1 MLCLEE
7 ELGGIHKDQGRKSH
21 QLYDSTYKTAQ
32 SDHHPHST
40 SCFPLPSYPSG
51 CAFILTML
59 FLFFNPPLWSMRFI
73 YLPFNPVFGALLAV
87 LGGSIQESRCQ
98 SAGKCLKEIR
108 KCKVADW
115 TQICWLY
122 AKLTTLNNFLRPKSV
137 KKNLSVCISAAEI
150 DLIIKP
156 RAYQTVAGRS
166 EKPTLLNGAVKI
178 YWNHSRILSH
188 LILVH
193 SGSSHLFVFLPQLFR
208 CLKGVYPHIR

>member
-1 MLCLEE
+1 MEIHQIVFGIQNKTHTHTQRCSNLLWNPLMLCLEE

-87 LGGSIQESRCQ
+87 LKGSIQESRCQ
-98 SAGKCLKEIR
+98 SASKCLKEIR

-115 TQICWLY
+115 TQTCWLY

-137 KKNLSVCISAAEI
+137 KKTWA
-150 DLIIKP
+150 
-156 RAYQTVAGRS
+156 RAFQ
-166 EKPTLLNGAVKI
+166 LL
-178 YWNHSRILSH
+178 R
-188 LILVH
+188 
-193 SGSSHLFVFLPQLFR
+193 
-208 CLKGVYPHIR
+208 

>member
-1 MLCLEE
+1 MYFYKILVWVLFQWKSIKLFLVYRIKHTHTHTEMQQPS
-7 ELGGIHKDQGRKSH
+7 LKPINVVPGGRTRGGGIHKDQGRKSH
-21 QLYDSTYKTAQ
+21 QLYGSTYKTAQ

-87 LGGSIQESRCQ
+87 LRGSIQESRCQ
-98 SAGKCLKEIR
+98 SASKCLKEIR

-115 TQICWLY
+115 TQTCWLY

-137 KKNLSVCISAAEI
+137 KKTWA
-150 DLIIKP
+150 
-156 RAYQTVAGRS
+156 RAFQ
-166 EKPTLLNGAVKI
+166 LL
-178 YWNHSRILSH
+178 R
-188 LILVH
+188 
-193 SGSSHLFVFLPQLFR
+193 
-208 CLKGVYPHIR
+208 